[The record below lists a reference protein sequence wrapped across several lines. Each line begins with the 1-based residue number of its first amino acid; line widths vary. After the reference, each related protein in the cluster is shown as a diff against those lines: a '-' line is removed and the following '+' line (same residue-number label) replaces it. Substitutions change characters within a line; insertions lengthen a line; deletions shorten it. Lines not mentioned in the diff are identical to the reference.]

1 MCSSQLRLMASEVN
15 TAHSEINR
23 LSGTFFCVFSLRLPL
38 PIFFCSFEVLTTL
51 LPSPWSTPLNGEQR
65 DHSPAASTLFQ
76 DLRGSVH
83 VFVWLMCPK
92 RLDEV
97 REGRQPLVFAR
108 FVCRTS
114 QNRGACVFWFDLRA
128 STSGRL
134 APPSILLSVGWR
146 SARWAPCGPLPT
158 LLCPRTLS
166 PHWGD

>member
-51 LPSPWSTPLNGEQR
+51 LPSPRSTPLNGEQR
-65 DHSPAASTLFQ
+65 DHSPVASTLFQ

-83 VFVWLMCPK
+83 VFVRLMCPK

-108 FVCRTS
+108 CVCRTS
-114 QNRGACVFWFDLRA
+114 QNRERSLCFPIWSQSFNFWKPG
-128 STSGRL
+128 STQHS
-134 APPSILLSVGWR
+134 AECWVEISQVGPVW
-146 SARWAPCGPLPT
+146 SPT
-158 LLCPRTLS
+158 YS
-166 PHWGD
+166 PVS